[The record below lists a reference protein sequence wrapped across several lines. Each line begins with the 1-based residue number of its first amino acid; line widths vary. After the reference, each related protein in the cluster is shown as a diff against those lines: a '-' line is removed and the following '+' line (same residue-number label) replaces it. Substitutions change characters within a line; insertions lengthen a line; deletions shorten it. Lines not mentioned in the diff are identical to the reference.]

1 MICPRCQVQLV
12 RYRSHAGLVWQCPRC
27 RGRGVALPVLR
38 RGVEGSAVRY
48 LWVAATRGGVR
59 SPLQCPSCQNPM
71 RQVVVGAG
79 ARITVDV
86 CTLCQFVWT
95 DAGELEQM
103 PLVPPH
109 AKPQEPDLPQEVKE
123 AQAIAKVKALAQQA
137 RRSDDW
143 EGPDNLFQAA
153 LLVLGLP
160 VEEEN
165 FLERHP
171 WMTWLTAFT
180 IAVVSV
186 LAFFDLERAI
196 RLLALIPAEWWR
208 YGGITLFTSFF
219 VHASFLH
226 LVGNLYFLLKFG
238 DNVEDRVGHGRFVLL
253 LGLATLVGNILHI
266 AFDPRP
272 DIPLI
277 GASGGISGIVLFYA
291 LAFPNARILLMWRWV
306 WYFRVFSVPAWA
318 FALIWL
324 LWQFAGV
331 MAQISG
337 FSGVSALAHL
347 GGAMT
352 GFGCWLLWRHE

>member
-1 MICPRCQVQLV
+1 
-12 RYRSHAGLVWQCPRC
+12 
-27 RGRGVALPVLR
+27 
-38 RGVEGSAVRY
+38 
-48 LWVAATRGGVR
+48 
-59 SPLQCPSCQNPM
+59 M

-109 AKPQEPDLPQEVKE
+109 AKPQEPALPQEVKE
-123 AQAIAKVKALAQQA
+123 ALAIAKVKALAQQA

-165 FLERHP
+165 YLHRHP

-180 IAVVSV
+180 IAMVSV
-186 LAFFDLERAI
+186 AAFFDLDKAI
-196 RLLALIPAEWWR
+196 RILALIPAEWWR

-226 LVGNLYFLLKFG
+226 LVGNLYFLLVFG
-238 DNVEDRVGHGRFVLL
+238 NNVEDRVGHGRFLL
-253 LGLATLVGNILHI
+253 LLMMATLMGNILHI

-272 DIPLI
+272 DIPVV

-291 LAFPNARILLMWRWV
+291 LAFPNARIYLMV
-306 WYFRVFSVPAWA
+306 YFRVFSMPAWG
-318 FALIWL
+318 FVLIWL
-324 LWQFAGV
+324 LWQFATLS
-331 MAQISG
+331 AQISG
-337 FSGVSALAHL
+337 LSGVSALAHL

-352 GFGCWLLWRHE
+352 GFGCWLLWRHEQEKFGQRV